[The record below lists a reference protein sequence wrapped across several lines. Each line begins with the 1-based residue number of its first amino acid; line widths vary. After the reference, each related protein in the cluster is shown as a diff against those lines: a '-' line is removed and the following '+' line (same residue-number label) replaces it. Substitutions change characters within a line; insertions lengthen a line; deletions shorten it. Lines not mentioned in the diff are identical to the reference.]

1 MSTNEVPAPERGAA
15 EVPPAPEMPPPTS
28 ADAVHPLVR
37 VGAEWTWRLLVLF
50 AGLLTLGYVVQQ
62 LTPVVVPL
70 ALALLSAAL
79 LIPIVNRLVRFRVP
93 RWLAVVA
100 TVVGSIGVLAGI
112 MTFVVEQFIS
122 GLPQLSNQITASIEE
137 IREWLTAG
145 PLHLSGDQISRASDS
160 VVRAIQSNQDA
171 LTSGALTTA
180 TFIGEALAGA
190 LLTLFILIFFLHNGR
205 QIWEFVTRIVPTT
218 NRPDVR
224 RAGSAAFVTLSG
236 YMRAT
241 VVVAAVDAI
250 GIGSGLAILGVPLAL
265 PLASL
270 VFIGAFIP
278 IVGAFLTGFVAVFI
292 AFVSKGPVT
301 ALITLGIIIAV
312 MQLEGHVMQPLL
324 LGRAVRVHPLGVV
337 LAITTG
343 IVLAGIPGGLLAV
356 PLAAMANT
364 AIRSLLG
371 KADEAPPITLIP
383 ADDDVPDEQPVP
395 AAIGDDRSPGR

>member
-1 MSTNEVPAPERGAA
+1 MR
-15 EVPPAPEMPPPTS
+15 
-28 ADAVHPLVR
+28 R
-37 VGAEWTWRLLVLF
+37 RLLVLF